1 MSILVRAEDSLPG
14 VKFIPLNSLTEA
26 AVNQAT
32 EPASSSATSASY
44 TAEALPQED
53 SAQTPY
59 GLPRE
64 LMPLWDS
71 LSIKQK
77 AAQMVMVYLTSSQF
91 IIENEIGG
99 VLITGQHLRSAKR
112 YLNTMAEI
120 DSGLRI
126 PLVVATDQEGGIVNR
141 LASYSD
147 TWRGIPSAQEMRR
160 MDSTDI
166 HSLANKI
173 GSALKELKI
182 NMNLAPVLDPSKD
195 SRGKNSFME
204 ESRRSWG
211 NDTTN
216 AFKVRAFVK
225 GMSENGVV

>member
-1 MSILVRAEDSLPG
+1 MSILVRAKDSLPD

-91 IIENEIGG
+91 IIENEIGP
-99 VLITGQHLRSAKR
+99 
-112 YLNTMAEI
+112 N
-120 DSGLRI
+120 
-126 PLVVATDQEGGIVNR
+126 VNK
-141 LASYSD
+141 LLTCILCQVS
-147 TWRGIPSAQEMRR
+147 
-160 MDSTDI
+160 
-166 HSLANKI
+166 
-173 GSALKELKI
+173 
-182 NMNLAPVLDPSKD
+182 V
-195 SRGKNSFME
+195 
-204 ESRRSWG
+204 
-211 NDTTN
+211 
-216 AFKVRAFVK
+216 
-225 GMSENGVV
+225 